1 MEAKAYIKEYSEK
14 MICIQ
19 EFLLEFLEND
29 KMEETDFIFLIN
41 NLDNAKIRKNKHEF
55 KSLLHMIAKISNH
68 RRNQFFNNKIDKI
81 LKEFQKEITQNFSNT
96 EIFNIFISNKRI
108 LLFLFEEKI
117 IVPDQTILSIMT
129 KKKYFPQFYFQY
141 FYNEMKEFFNEQ
153 TVNEMNLSSVT
164 FSDNYMINESKSD
177 LFQINRKTGE
187 NENYICQLIR
197 NDSLDE
203 FISYTNKATFNL
215 SSNVNES
222 IFETNLFLLGKKPT
236 LIEYSAFFG
245 SIQIYRYL
253 KLNGVELTPSLWLYA
268 IHGNNPEMIHLLEE
282 DHVEMEDKSVTR
294 YVIELMKC
302 HHNELTNYFFN
313 IYNHNNKGNDLDV
326 TRQIFKYYNFIPFSE
341 KFTQSLDTL
350 YDICVSDISKS
361 FNEQFNV
368 FYILCQYDYFAI
380 VDFLLKNSSFELEP
394 YNIYENYL
402 FLNRI

>member
-1 MEAKAYIKEYSEK
+1 MDINNYVIQCKRIQKLFLAFIENSDDICYQDLMKQLKNLNFSKELKA
-14 MICIQ
+14 ICRLI
-19 EFLLEFLEND
+19 LKIANNHRIEND
-29 KMEETDFIFLIN
+29 HFT
-41 NLDNAKIRKNKHEF
+41 KIE
-55 KSLLHMIAKISNH
+55 
-68 RRNQFFNNKIDKI
+68 KI
-81 LKEFQKEITQNFSNT
+81 LLYFKEEMAQTFSNS
-96 EIFNIFISNKRI
+96 EIFAIFKNNKRI
-108 LLFLFEEKI
+108 LLFLIAQKVISVDESTEKQLLSMENPNGVKYRHFFFPELVSKEKI
-117 IVPDQTILSIMT
+117 ESELFELDPSIL
-129 KKKYFPQFYFQY
+129 
-141 FYNEMKEFFNEQ
+141 
-153 TVNEMNLSSVT
+153 VNFDE
-164 FSDNYMINESKSD
+164 K
-177 LFQINRKTGE
+177 RKIGE
-187 NENYICQLIR
+187 NDSYLCQLIR
-197 NDSLDE
+197 NDSIEE
-203 FISYTNKATFNL
+203 FVTHVNQTNL
-215 SSNVNES
+215 SLSSVIKPS
-222 IFETNLFLLGKKPT
+222 IFETNVFLLKKPKTT
-236 LIEYSAFFG
+236 LIEYAAFFG
-245 SIQIYRYL
+245 SIQIFQYL
-253 KLNGVELTPSLWLYA
+253 KIRNVELTPSLWLYA